1 MVLQQCHPNSAGS
14 LVIARGTE
22 WGPHCFCL
30 FFCVVG
36 YPPNWGKWPR
46 YIDRIYLYIQVI
58 SNGTRGQSCMN
69 FQIGDSWV
77 ASSHP
82 GVREP
87 YLTTEY
93 TLAAEA
99 SDKASAYLNF
109 LIKNLGLC
117 TSNSSNS
124 KFRVCPCSNK
134 YIFMKK
140 LYINN
145 TNHIKDVGNV
155 YLSQHNIN

>member
-1 MVLQQCHPNSAGS
+1 MNFSDNHYFYAIQ
-14 LVIARGTE
+14 T
-22 WGPHCFCL
+22 
-30 FFCVVG
+30 
-36 YPPNWGKWPR
+36 
-46 YIDRIYLYIQVI
+46 YLYIQVI
-58 SNGTRGQSCMN
+58 STGTRGQSCMN

-124 KFRVCPCSNK
+124 KFRVCPCGNK

-155 YLSQHNIN
+155 YLSQHNINWKLHIFYIAMYFFSMKQRNAIT